1 MSAPSSIVV
10 GAGIAGLAA
19 ADRLRRGG
27 FAVTVFEASG
37 QAGGAIRTEQ
47 HGGYLV
53 DLGPN
58 TLVARVPELEAAITD
73 LDLGDE
79 RVWADDAAEHRYV
92 VRDGRPVAVP
102 ASPRALLR
110 SPFLSARGKLRLLGE
125 PFARRGR
132 AEDESVAAFVRRRL
146 GAEALAYGADP
157 LVAGVFAGDPERLSV
172 RHAFPMLSEMERAH
186 GSLLHGA
193 MARRHA
199 GKQGGALPPSRRPF
213 SFRDGMQTLPD
224 ALAARL
230 GSALRLNAAATAVR
244 RGADGFEVTADGPT
258 GPEAHRADA
267 VVLAVPPHRLPALDA
282 PSDLGPLQAVAFPP
296 VAVVALGFRRA
307 DAAHPLDGF
316 GVLVPSREPFRMLG
330 AQFSS
335 TLFPGRAPTGH
346 VLLTLFFGGA
356 RHPDDAHLPD
366 DALLDLART
375 DLRRLLGV
383 RGEPTFVRRHTWARA
398 IPQYELGYGRVLAA
412 LEALEEAWPGCF
424 VAGNVRGGISVGE
437 ALASGVRA
445 AGRAAER
452 FG

>member
-1 MSAPSSIVV
+1 MPAPPSIVV

-19 ADRLRRGG
+19 ADRLRRSGS
-27 FAVTVFEASG
+27 AVTVFEASE
-37 QAGGAIRTEQ
+37 QAGGAIRTER

-58 TLVARVPELEAAITD
+58 TLVARALELEAAITD
-73 LDLGDE
+73 LGLGDE

-92 VRDGRPVAVP
+92 VRGGRPVPVP
-102 ASPRALLR
+102 TNPRALLR

-132 AEDESVAAFVRRRL
+132 AEDESVGAFVRRRL
-146 GAEALAYGADP
+146 GAEALAFGADP
-157 LVAGVFAGDPERLSV
+157 FVAGVFAGDPERLSV
-172 RHAFPMLSEMERAH
+172 RHAFPALAEMERAH
-186 GSLLHGA
+186 GSLLRGA
-193 MARRHA
+193 VARRRA
-199 GKQGGALPPSRRPF
+199 GRQGGVPPSARRPF
-213 SFRDGMQTLPD
+213 SFREGMQTLPD

-230 GSALRLNAAATAVR
+230 GPALRLNAAVTALR
-244 RGADGFEVTADGPT
+244 RGDAGFEVTAAGPA
-258 GPEAHRADA
+258 GPKTHRAGA
-267 VVLAVPPHRLPALDA
+267 VVLAVPPHRLPDLDA
-282 PSDLGPLQAVAFPP
+282 PVDLAPLRAVPFPP
-296 VAVVALGFRRA
+296 VAVFALGFRRA
-307 DAAHPLDGF
+307 EVAHPLDGF

-335 TLFPGRAPTGH
+335 TLFPSRAPAGH

-356 RHPDDAHLPD
+356 RHPEDADLPD
-366 DALLDLART
+366 DALLDLALT

-383 RGEPTFVRRHTWARA
+383 RGAPTFARRYTWARA

-412 LEALEEAWPGCF
+412 IEDLEAAWPGCF

-445 AGRAAER
+445 AERAAER